1 MTKLRQQAALQDLIA
16 STNLAH
22 SHIENG
28 LDAMRSRW
36 AALREHYLGL
46 AAEGVES
53 EISTI
58 FAQTEQLLNK
68 LADWREQCESDIE
81 SGGDVRVS
89 SAEQAKEEP

>member
-1 MTKLRQQAALQDLIA
+1 MTKLRQQAALQDLVA

-53 EISTI
+53 EISVI

-68 LADWREQCESDIE
+68 LADWREQCEPDIDP
-81 SGGDVRVS
+81 SGEAS
-89 SAEQAKEEP
+89 AAAAEQAKEAP